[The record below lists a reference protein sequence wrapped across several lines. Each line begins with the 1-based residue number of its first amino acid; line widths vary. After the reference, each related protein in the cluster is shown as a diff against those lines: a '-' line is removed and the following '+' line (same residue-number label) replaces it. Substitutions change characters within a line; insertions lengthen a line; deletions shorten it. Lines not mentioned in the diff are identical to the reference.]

1 MKKDRH
7 TYFIGVEGG
16 GTRTKGVIVTSSL
29 DVIASAEAGPSN
41 YHSVGLEVAKANI
54 HAVIHDLIRISNI
67 PRKNIKT
74 AALCLAGVNRKGDYR
89 SMVEM
94 AHAAGLGERVI
105 ISSDMVSGLIG
116 GAEVPCGICV
126 ISGTGSTIFGVN
138 KKGERLNVGGWGH
151 LLDDEGSGYYI
162 GLNALKASIRGKDG
176 RLLPTTLGDRI
187 VSELKLESL
196 EDIVDW
202 SLSVTKDKIA
212 ALSGVVFDEA
222 RKGDRIARHIIDDAA
237 DALARGVEIVIG
249 KLGMT
254 RDRFKIVFA
263 GGVFEV
269 NRSYF
274 DRVKERVE
282 RSAPRAEVIYPL
294 HDGVYGA
301 ALVAQKYH
309 EFDLLRK
316 YRPQDG
322 SKGVGAA
329 GAEHLEKKSSIE
341 LVDLMNREDAK
352 VAKVVSLAREQIA
365 QAVDLIVG
373 VLRRGGRLIY
383 IGAGTSGR
391 LGVLDA
397 SECPP
402 TFGVDPATVVGII
415 AGGDRAIRHAAEGAE
430 DSAAGAVRDL
440 KNIKLSARD
449 IVTGISASGTTPYV
463 LSALAYAKRAKAA
476 TIGIACALSPA
487 LEKVCDVVICVPTGQ
502 ELIQGSTRLK
512 AGTATKMVLNCLS
525 TASMIRMGKVYGD
538 LMVDVT
544 PTNRKLVARAQRII
558 ATVAG
563 CSEKEALLW
572 LKRAR
577 GNAKTAIVMK
587 KKGIGYQEAVRL
599 IKAHHEFIG
608 DIIG

>member
-1 MKKDRH
+1 MKKDHH
-7 TYFIGVEGG
+7 TYYIGVEGG
-16 GTRTKGVIVTSSL
+16 GTRTRAGLFTPALEEV
-29 DVIASAEAGPSN
+29 ASAEAGPSN
-41 YHSVGLEVAKANI
+41 YHSAGLDVAKANI
-54 HAVIHDLIRISNI
+54 HAVVHELIGVSKISRNTV
-67 PRKNIKT
+67 RS

-89 SMVEM
+89 SMVQM
-94 AHAAGLGERVI
+94 AHAAGLGDRVV

-116 GAEVPCGICV
+116 GAEAPSGICV
-126 ISGTGSTIFGVN
+126 ISGTGSTVFGVN
-138 KKGERLNVGGWGH
+138 QKGERLNVGGWGH

-187 VSELKLESL
+187 VGELALASL

-202 SLSVTKDKIA
+202 SLSATKDKIA
-212 ALSGVVFDEA
+212 ALSGYVFDEA

-237 DALARGVEIVIG
+237 DALSRSVEIVIG
-249 KLGMT
+249 KLGME
-254 RDRFKIVFA
+254 REAFKIVLA

-274 DRVKERVE
+274 DRVRARVQ

-309 EFDLLRK
+309 EFDLLKK
-316 YRPQDG
+316 YRPG
-322 SKGVGAA
+322 HETKSAGA
-329 GAEHLEKKSSIE
+329 GAEIHLEKKSSVE

-352 VAKVVSLAREQIA
+352 VAKLVSLSGAQIA
-365 QAVDLIVG
+365 RATDLIVAA
-373 VLRRGGRLIY
+373 LRRGGRLIY

-402 TFGVDPATVVGII
+402 TFGVGPGTVVGIM

-430 DSAAGAVRDL
+430 DSAAGAVKDL
-440 KNIKLSARD
+440 KKIKLSSAD
-449 IVTGISASGTTPYV
+449 VVVGISASGTTPYV
-463 LSALAYAKRAKAA
+463 ISALEYAKRTKAG
-476 TIGIACALSPA
+476 TVGLACALSPA
-487 LEKVCDVVICVPTGQ
+487 MEKICDTVICVPTGQ

-525 TASMIRMGKVYGD
+525 TASMIRLGKVYGD

-544 PTNRKLVARAQRII
+544 PTNKKLVARAQRII
-558 ATVAG
+558 SAVTG
-563 CSEKEALLW
+563 CPDKEALAW
-572 LKRAR
+572 LRRAR

-587 KKGIGYQEAVRL
+587 EKGVGCREAVRL
-599 IKAHHEFIG
+599 IKEHNDLMQ